1 MSMILT
7 SLLVRN
13 FRMIH
18 ETSLSLDSGMQ
29 LFLGQNAEGKTSLV
43 ESVLF
48 LSTSTSH
55 RTRREE
61 ELISWDEQV
70 AFLRGE
76 INDGGE
82 QRTIECGLE
91 KQRKVIKIN
100 GVALPRVGDLYGQLR
115 TVLFAPEDLTIVGG
129 SPQDRRR
136 FLDIAI
142 AQIDPAYIHI
152 LQQFRRALRQRNWI
166 LKRLQKQKSSTGDKE
181 LEVWNL
187 SFVSFAAQVIA
198 QRTRTISQLAPY
210 VEEYY
215 AALADDG
222 PLKVSYSFDI
232 EEDIEVIE
240 TYLRDKLSRIQ
251 QSEIERGSSQFG
263 PHRDDLLLML
273 AGKNLGQF
281 GSQGQRRAAV
291 LALRLAQ
298 ARLCR
303 ECVGYWP
310 LLLIDDVI
318 HEMDNNRRERF
329 WRHIDPEGQIIVTA
343 TDREILGS
351 GVEPTKIFKVQ
362 NGSISV
368 D

>member
-1 MSMILT
+1 MSMLLT

-13 FRMIH
+13 FRMIQ
-18 ETSLSLDSGMQ
+18 ETSLALDSGMQ
-29 LFLGQNAEGKTSLV
+29 LFLGLNAQGKTSLV
-43 ESVLF
+43 EAVLF

-61 ELISWDEQV
+61 ELIRWDEQV
-70 AFLRGE
+70 AFLRGVVD
-76 INDGGE
+76 DGGE

-100 GVALPRVGDLYGQLR
+100 GVTLPRVGDLYGQLR
-115 TVLFAPEDLTIVGG
+115 TVLFAPEDLSIVGG

-142 AQIDPAYIHI
+142 AQIDPSYIHL
-152 LQQFRRALRQRNWI
+152 LQQFRHALRQRNWI
-166 LKRLQKQKSSTGDKE
+166 LKRLQKQRSAAGDKE

-187 SFVSFAAQVIA
+187 SFVSYAAQVIA

-215 AALADDG
+215 AVLADDG
-222 PLKVSYSFDI
+222 PFQVGYSLHIEDDI
-232 EEDIEVIE
+232 AIIEKH
-240 TYLRDKLSRIQ
+240 LRDKLNRIQ

-263 PHRDDLLLML
+263 PHRDDLLLIL

-303 ECVGYWP
+303 ECVGSWP

-329 WRHIDPEGQIIVTA
+329 WRHIDPAGQIIVTA
-343 TDREILGS
+343 TDREYLGA
-351 GVEPTKIFKVQ
+351 GVEPARIFKVK
-362 NGSISV
+362 NGSISA